1 MVDRPRDELM
11 ALVASYGPRVLDMA
25 GTVES
30 ELHIHCPDSADEVN
44 GLVVALRHGVVHYLL
59 VLAENGKL
67 ASADLPAQ
75 VHRLCAESSLDA
87 SAAERAVHM
96 WADIV
101 RSIPPPGASRMA
113 WRVVPENLRHRALLP
128 FVPVV
133 LIGGAGAVASMLP
146 WVLVVAESHG
156 EHFLIPKTMSA
167 LGTHTILNLAGAA
180 GGFLGG
186 AAGWM
191 IGTPVSLAAAITPF
205 TDSRHRVT
213 AAAVAAALG
222 SFFGLW
228 LGYHHIA
235 DIGAFLGA
243 FLGAGAGVFL
253 SSVYTWDK

>member
-1 MVDRPRDELM
+1 MRDRPREELM
-11 ALVASYGPRVLDMA
+11 ALVARYGPRVLDMA

-30 ELHIHCPDSADEVN
+30 ELHIQCPDSSEEVN
-44 GLVVALRHGVVHYLL
+44 GLVAALRHGVVHYLL
-59 VLAENGKL
+59 VLSERGTL
-67 ASADLPAQ
+67 PSADLPAQ
-75 VHRLCAESSLDA
+75 VHRLIAESGLDA
-87 SAAERAVHM
+87 TAADKAVHM

-101 RSIPPPGASRMA
+101 KSIAPPGASRMA
-113 WRVVPENLRHRALLP
+113 WRVEPKELRHHAFLP
-128 FVPVV
+128 FVPVLV
-133 LIGGAGAVASMLP
+133 IGGAGAVASMLP

-167 LGTHTILNLAGAA
+167 LGTHTILNLAGA
-180 GGFLGG
+180 GGAFLGG
-186 AAGWM
+186 ALGWM
-191 IGTPVSLAAAITPF
+191 IGTPASLAAAITPF
-205 TDSRHRVT
+205 TDSRPRVT

>member
-1 MVDRPRDELM
+1 MAHRPREELM
-11 ALVASYGPRVLDMA
+11 AMVASYGPRFLDMA

-30 ELHIHCPDSADEVN
+30 ELHIHCPDSPDEVN
-44 GLVVALRHGVVHYLL
+44 GLVAALRHGVVHYLL
-59 VLAENGKL
+59 VLAERGQL

-75 VHRLCAESSLDA
+75 INRLIAESGMDD
-87 SAAERAVHM
+87 SAAERAVNS

-101 RSIPPPGASRMA
+101 RAIPPPGASRMA
-113 WRVVPENLRHRALLP
+113 WKVVPGDIRRREFLP
-128 FVPVV
+128 FVPIMI
-133 LIGGAGAVASMLP
+133 IGGAGALASMLP
-146 WVLVVAESHG
+146 WVLVLAESHE

-167 LGTHTILNLAGAA
+167 LGTHTILNLTGAA
-180 GGFLGG
+180 GGFFGG
-186 AAGWM
+186 ALGWM
-191 IGTPVSLAAAITPF
+191 LGTPLSLAAAVNQF
-205 TDSRHRVT
+205 TDSRHRVIASAI
-213 AAAVAAALG
+213 AAATG

>member
-1 MVDRPRDELM
+1 MADRPRDELM
-11 ALVASYGPRVLDMA
+11 TLVASYGPRVLDMA

-30 ELHIHCPDSADEVN
+30 ELHIHCPDSPDEVN
-44 GLVVALRHGVVHYLL
+44 GLVAALRHGVVHYFL

-67 ASADLPAQ
+67 ATADLHAQ
-75 VHRLCAESSLDA
+75 IHRLIAESGMDA
-87 SAAERAVHM
+87 GAAERAVHL

-101 RSIPPPGASRMA
+101 KSIAPPGASRMA
-113 WRVVPENLRHRALLP
+113 WRVVPAELRHRALLP

-146 WVLVVAESHG
+146 WVLVMADSQG
-156 EHFLIPKTMSA
+156 EHYLIPKTMSA

-186 AAGWM
+186 ALGWM
-191 IGTPVSLAAAITPF
+191 FGTPVSLAAAITPF

-213 AAAVAAALG
+213 VAAIAAAVG

-228 LGYHHIA
+228 LGYHHVA

-243 FLGAGAGVFL
+243 FLGAGAGVFV